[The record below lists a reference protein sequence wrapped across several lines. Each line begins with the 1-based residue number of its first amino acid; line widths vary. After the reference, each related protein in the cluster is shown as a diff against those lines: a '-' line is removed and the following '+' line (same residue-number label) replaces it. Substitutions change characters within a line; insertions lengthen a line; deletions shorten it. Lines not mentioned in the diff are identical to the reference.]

1 MNIRMIMLG
10 SLAIALAGCTT
21 TGGGLPRNAIES
33 AWNGKSA
40 GTFFAQFGPPV
51 SDAGDG
57 GSIEY
62 TWKGGYKTV
71 RVPAKYAEGANG
83 KKGKR
88 IAAAQTRYLSCTV
101 KLTVDESYTIRKIT
115 TISDR
120 AGLNGPSYCAEFLA
134 GAKPAA

>member
-1 MNIRMIMLG
+1 MTIRMTL
-10 SLAIALAGCTT
+10 LAGLALALAGCTT
-21 TGGGLPRNAIES
+21 TGGAPRNAVET

-40 GTFFAQFGPPV
+40 GIFFAQFGPPA
-51 SDAGDG
+51 SDTGDG
-57 GSIEY
+57 GMTEY

-88 IAAAQTRYLSCTV
+88 LSAAQTRYLSCSV
-101 KLTVDESYTIRKIT
+101 KLSVDETYTIRRIT

-120 AGLNGPSYCAEFLA
+120 PGVDGASYCAEFLA